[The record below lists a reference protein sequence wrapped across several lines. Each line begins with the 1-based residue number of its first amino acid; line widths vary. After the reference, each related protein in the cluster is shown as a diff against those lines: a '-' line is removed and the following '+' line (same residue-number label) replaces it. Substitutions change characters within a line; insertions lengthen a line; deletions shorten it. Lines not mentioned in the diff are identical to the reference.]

1 MRFSHKINKESMK
14 GGAPRM
20 KQPEKTPV
28 WRIWVD
34 TKQHI
39 VSFHAIEDAQL
50 LEFHD
55 QAMFFRCVDE
65 YTRQQYR
72 YQ

>member
-1 MRFSHKINKESMK
+1 MEQQELS
-14 GGAPRM
+14 
-20 KQPEKTPV
+20 V

-34 TKQHI
+34 PRKRI
-39 VSFHAIEDAQL
+39 VSFHPVEGFEL
-50 LEFHD
+50 LEFRD
-55 QAMFFRCVDE
+55 RVLFFRCVDE

>member
-1 MRFSHKINKESMK
+1 MAEQES
-14 GGAPRM
+14 G
-20 KQPEKTPV
+20 QV

-34 TKQHI
+34 TKRRI
-39 VSFHAIEDAQL
+39 VSFHPVEGFEAL
-50 LEFHD
+50 VFRD

-65 YTRQQYR
+65 YTRHCYR